1 MWTTLT
7 IINVLDMPNSPYF
20 EPNLQVMAA
29 TAQNLKY
36 SFSGHDSFQC
46 RQLWLK
52 KGYDY
57 CKQGFDFNAE
67 DAVAKLGV
75 GKNMVTAI
83 RYWLKAFGITLN
95 DQVTEFGDMI
105 FNDNDG
111 LDPYLEDEGTLW
123 LLHYQLVN
131 LNIASTYNIVF
142 TEFRMKKIEFNKEDF
157 VKHVSLRFQNE
168 GLSTPNAKTIGDD
181 FDVMKKLYLSGED
194 DLINPEE
201 GYAGVLAELQLLK
214 SFGKGKNEFYCIEN
228 GERPNLPWQI
238 VFYCIL
244 INKRFGNS
252 ININSLQYD
261 LDAPGVVFSLSK
273 VGLLD
278 KIEEAAKKV
287 KSLVF
292 SDQAGIKEVQFK
304 KSIDPFLLL
313 KGYYEK

>member
-1 MWTTLT
+1 
-7 IINVLDMPNSPYF
+7 
-20 EPNLQVMAA
+20 MA
-29 TAQNLKY
+29 TSTQITKY

-57 CKQGFDFNAE
+57 CKEGFNFNAE

-75 GKNMVTAI
+75 GKNMVTSI
-83 RYWLKAFGITLN
+83 KYWLKVFGITAN
-95 DQVTEFGDMI
+95 DKVTSFGDMI
-105 FNDNDG
+105 FSDTDG

-131 LNIASTYNIVF
+131 LGLASTYNIIF

-157 VKHVSLRFQNE
+157 VKHMILRFQNE
-168 GLSTPNAKTIGDD
+168 GLPAPNAKTIGDD
-181 FDVMKKLYLSGED
+181 FDVMRKLYLAGED

-214 SFGKGKNEFYCIEN
+214 SFGKGKNEIYFIEN

-244 INKRFGNS
+244 SNKRYGKS

-261 LDAPGVVFSLSK
+261 LDSPGVVFSLSK

-278 KIEEAAKKV
+278 KIEGAVDKIKG
-287 KSLVF
+287 LVF
-292 SDQAGIKEVQFK
+292 SDQAGIKEIQFK
-304 KSIDPFLLL
+304 DSISPISILR
-313 KGYYEK
+313 GYYEK